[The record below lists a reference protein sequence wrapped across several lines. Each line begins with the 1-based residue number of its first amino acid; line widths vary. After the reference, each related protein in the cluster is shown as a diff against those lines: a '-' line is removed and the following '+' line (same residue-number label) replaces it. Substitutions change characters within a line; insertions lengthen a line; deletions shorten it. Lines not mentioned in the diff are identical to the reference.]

1 MRCPACDHEN
11 PDAARFCASCGSP
24 LSAATRCPTCHA
36 PITPGSR
43 YCTSCGGPISAGAAA
58 DEERHSEGAAARAE
72 RRRVSVMFVDLE
84 NFTTLA
90 EALDPEEVRTIQ
102 SRYFEVARS
111 TVARYGGT
119 IEKFIGDAVMAV
131 WGAPTAHEDDA
142 DRAVAAALALVDGV
156 RRLGGAAGNTLR
168 ARAAITT
175 GEAAV
180 TVGATGQGMV
190 AGDLVNLAARLQA
203 EAPID
208 GVLVDEAT
216 RDAVR
221 DGATFE
227 AVGPLTL
234 RGRRSPISAFR
245 IAGAAV
251 APRDRRHGTHSGPF
265 VGRDREL
272 RELVDL
278 FNGVAREGRSRLVSV
293 TGIAGI
299 GKSRL
304 AWELQQ
310 RLDALPGP
318 VAWHAGRAP
327 PYGDDVTFAAVAEMV
342 RRRIRVDDATEPQLA
357 MRHLAGALRELVRD
371 PDERHWLEPR
381 IAVLLGREAA
391 AAYDREEMFAAWR
404 RFFERVA
411 DKAPAVM
418 VFEDLQ
424 WADPS
429 LLDFIEHLGTWARD
443 HPILIVTLARPELV
457 DRRPGWGAT
466 QRSFTALHLDR
477 LSDASMRELLLARST
492 ELPDALVGRILEHAG
507 GVPLYAVEVVRV
519 LADQM
524 ASGAMLDRR
533 AMPRPATAREP
544 SVTEV
549 PESLHSLIAARI
561 DALPDAERRLLLA
574 AAVLGRRFRPGALLA
589 VVGGDP
595 AATRERMESLVR
607 RELLAVDDELASPGR
622 GEVGFV
628 QDLVRE
634 VAYRTL
640 ARSERRQLHLDAAR
654 YLGGLGDDGLSESLS
669 GHLVEAHA
677 LAPDH
682 PDATRIA
689 RRAIAALRLAARDAI
704 RLHVPERALGH
715 LERALRLT
723 SAPDERA
730 RLLEE
735 AGDAGRVAGRLE
747 LAEHHLRELV
757 TIRTDTGRPEE
768 VARARAQLASVLLI
782 GQQTVTALAELE
794 TALRAIRNVA
804 ADASGVELASQLAR
818 AHMVTGDD
826 AAGLEWAERAL
837 AGAQRLGLDVLT
849 SDLLVTRGTAR
860 FRLGDEEAGMSDLQT
875 AIELSQ
881 AAGSLNTEL
890 RARNNLAWLVVV
902 DDPRATVETARLG
915 FELANEM
922 GVRDMAVQLADVA
935 CAAAIDTGD
944 WDWALETAA
953 DLEQR
958 GIPTAYRI
966 DLASISAVIKAL
978 RGAPAASSAD
988 LDDELDLS
996 NIDPQ
1001 VLAGVTHSRAWLAF
1015 IDGSFEEARMLATEA
1030 VSSSVGAE
1038 RARQA
1043 QLATRAALWA
1053 GDREGARAGLR
1064 MLDESRVRGRA
1075 TNAARATLEAGLA
1088 ALEEDPAA
1096 TDRYRLAAD
1105 AWRGLDLPLQL
1116 ALCLLDARRLAGGE
1130 VDPKEGEALLRDLG
1144 ADGLARLA
1152 RAPAGSQVSPPA
1164 AASRSARSRPP
1175 TASTAHRSGA
1185 ACHRPPAKDRPA
1197 PPG

>member
-1 MRCPACDHEN
+1 MRCPACDHDN
-11 PDAARFCASCGSP
+11 PEVARYCAECGSQLSVACPSCGAE
-24 LSAATRCPTCHA
+24 SA
-36 PITPGSR
+36 PGSR
-43 YCTSCGGPISAGAAA
+43 FCISCGAALRYGPGTDAPH
-58 DEERHSEGAAARAE
+58 ELTETEPRAE
-72 RRRVSVMFVDLE
+72 RRRVSVLFVDLE
-84 NFTTLA
+84 NFTPLA
-90 EALDPEEVRTIQ
+90 ESLDPEEVRTIQ

-131 WGAPTAHEDDA
+131 WGAPAAHEDDA
-142 DRAVAAALALVDGV
+142 ERAVAAAVAVLDGV
-156 RRLGGAAGNTLR
+156 RRLGGAVGNSLR
-168 ARAAITT
+168 ARAAVTT

-180 TVGATGQGMV
+180 TIGAAGQGMV
-190 AGDLVNLAARLQA
+190 TGDLVSLAARLQS
-203 EAPID
+203 ESPTD

-216 RDAVR
+216 REAA
-221 DGATFE
+221 GEAAAFE
-227 AVGPLTL
+227 AVGSLSLKGRSAPITAFRVAGEGVAS
-234 RGRRSPISAFR
+234 RGRR
-245 IAGAAV
+245 
-251 APRDRRHGTHSGPF
+251 HGIHSGPF

-272 RELVDL
+272 RELVEL
-278 FNGVAREGRSRLVSV
+278 FNGVARDGRSRLVSV

-299 GKSRL
+299 GKSRM

-310 RLDALPGP
+310 ALDELPGP
-318 VAWHAGRAP
+318 VAWHSGRAP
-327 PYGDDVTFAAVAEMV
+327 AYGDDVTFEAVAEMV

-357 MRHLAGALRELVRD
+357 MRQLAGALLELVRD
-371 PDERHWLEPR
+371 PDERRWLEPR

-391 AAYDREEMFAAWR
+391 AAYDREELFAAWR

-411 DKAPAVM
+411 DRAPAVL

-424 WADPS
+424 WADAS

-443 HPILIVTLARPELV
+443 HPILVVTLARPELL

-466 QRSFTALHLDR
+466 QHSFTALHLDR
-477 LSDASMRELLLARST
+477 LPDAAMRELLLARSPD
-492 ELPDALVGRILEHAG
+492 LPDALVGRILEHAG

-519 LADQM
+519 LADQV
-524 ASGAMLDRR
+524 AAGSIVDRR
-533 AMPRPATAREP
+533 AVPRPANAREP
-544 SVTEV
+544 STTEV
-549 PESLHSLIAARI
+549 PESLHGLIAARI
-561 DALPDAERRLLLA
+561 DALPGAERRLLLA

-589 VVGGDP
+589 VVGGD
-595 AATRERMESLVR
+595 AGATRERMESLVR
-607 RELLAVDDELASPGR
+607 RELLRVDDELASPGH

-640 ARSERRQLHLDAAR
+640 SRSERRQLHLDAAR
-654 YLGGLGDDGLSESLS
+654 YLGGLGDEGLSESLS
-669 GHLVEAHA
+669 SHLVEAHA

-689 RRAIAALRLAARDAI
+689 RRAIGALRSAARDAI

-735 AGDAGRVAGRLE
+735 SGDAARVAGRLE
-747 LAEHHLRELV
+747 LAEAHLRELV
-757 TIRTDTGRPEE
+757 AIREDSGRPED
-768 VARARAQLASVLLI
+768 VARARAQVASVLLI
-782 GQQTVTALAELE
+782 GQQSETALGELE
-794 TALRAIRNVA
+794 SALRAIRKVE

-826 AAGLEWAERAL
+826 TAGLEWAERAL
-837 AGAQRLGLDVLT
+837 AGAQRLGLDALT
-849 SDLLVTRGTAR
+849 TDLLVTRGTAR
-860 FRLGDEEAGMSDLQT
+860 FRLGDEDGGMSDLRG
-875 AIELSQ
+875 AIDMAQ
-881 AAGSLNTEL
+881 VAGSLNTEL
-890 RARNNLAWLVVV
+890 RARNNLAWLVVA
-902 DDPRATVETARLG
+902 DDPKATVETARLG

-944 WDWALETAA
+944 WDWALQTAA
-953 DLEQR
+953 DLEER

-966 DLASISAVIKAL
+966 DLASISAVIRAL
-978 RGAPAASSAD
+978 RGDSHPSGAD
-988 LDDELDLS
+988 LDDDIGIS
-996 NIDPQ
+996 KIDPQ

-1015 IDGSFEEARMLATEA
+1015 IDGSFDEARRLATEA
-1030 VSSSVGAE
+1030 VSGSVGAE

-1043 QLATRAALWA
+1043 QLATRSALWA
-1053 GDREGARAGLR
+1053 ADPEAARAGLG
-1064 MLDESRVRGRA
+1064 MLDDAGVSGRA
-1075 TNAARATLEAGLA
+1075 TDAARATLEAGMA
-1088 ALEEDPAA
+1088 ALEGDPAA
-1096 TDRYRLAAD
+1096 PTRYKLAAE

-1116 ALCLLDARRLAGGE
+1116 ALCLLDAERTAGASVDPAE
-1130 VDPKEGEALLRDLG
+1130 VDALLHGLG

-1152 RAPAGSQVSPPA
+1152 RAHAGGQVSRPA
-1164 AASRSARSRPP
+1164 AASRPARSRRPR
-1175 TASTAHRSGA
+1175 ASTARRSGA
-1185 ACHRPPAKDRPA
+1185 GRHRPPARDRPA